1 MYGMRRQSPSLAI
14 VVGLLYGVG
23 GLGCLLAAWFPMM
36 PHTPIGLSESFGAV
50 GLGAAPLLVIVRRL
64 ATAATINA
72 ALAVMTVLVS
82 VLVACAPDAV
92 GVVLP
97 GVFDLCIVLIAA
109 YFLPPLLVRAHVCLT
124 VSGFSAG
131 VLVSGVPHLVVPWF
145 VISAL
150 VVAAAEL
157 FRHVV
162 TRLRQQAALDPLTGL
177 ANRSYFR
184 LAAEHEL
191 AAGSQDR
198 SRFSLALLDLDDF
211 KAVNDTRG
219 HLAGDTLLTELA
231 GAWQAQLRKGD
242 LLARYG
248 GDEFAL
254 ILPDT
259 GRDEAVR
266 LLERLRRAHRTQWSA
281 GLATWDGHADLSQLL
296 QRADD
301 DLYRAKNTRTV

>member
-1 MYGMRRQSPSLAI
+1 
-14 VVGLLYGVG
+14 
-23 GLGCLLAAWFPMM
+23 
-36 PHTPIGLSESFGAV
+36 
-50 GLGAAPLLVIVRRL
+50 LGAAPLLVLVRRV
-64 ATAATINA
+64 ANAATINA

-82 VLVACAPDAV
+82 VLVACAPVAV

-97 GVFDLCIVLIAA
+97 GVFGLCIVLIAA

-131 VLVSGVPHLVVPWF
+131 VLASGVPHLVVPWF
-145 VISAL
+145 VIGAL
-150 VVAAAEL
+150 IVAAAEL
-157 FRHVV
+157 LRHVV

-177 ANRSYFR
+177 ANRAYFR

-191 AAGSQDR
+191 AAGSRDR
-198 SRFSLALLDLDDF
+198 SRFTVALLDLDNF

-219 HLAGDTLLTELA
+219 HLAGDALLAELA
-231 GAWQAQLRKGD
+231 GAWHAQLRKGD

-254 ILPDT
+254 ILPNT
-259 GRDEAVR
+259 SRAEAVR
-266 LLERLRRAHRTQWSA
+266 LLERLHRAHRTQWSA

-301 DLYRAKNTRTV
+301 DLYRAKNTRRG